1 MVPSDYKVI
10 LSSGRF
16 SGTSR
21 AQLASAVEKFRN
33 SQQRDRLILHFHGGL
48 VSLSAA
54 EDIATRLL
62 PLYRDQGLGYPL
74 FAMWESGLWEVL
86 RNNWQEIVKQDVF
99 PRLVERVLQF
109 VIGKLDQKPGE
120 RGTSVDL
127 PTRFEVQ
134 AKMQEA
140 RAGKEPLVERHDEA
154 EKLDENL
161 SPAEERQFTEL
172 LQSDT
177 VLAEAASRISRE
189 ELTELAP
196 DMQKDAEQARA
207 AQAPGDKAI
216 IETALLVRAGLRVL
230 VRCLK
235 RFANKR
241 HHGVYTTVV
250 EEVARE
256 IKGDLIGGIIWKHM
270 KKDTADSFSGAADT
284 YGGSAILEEIGKLYA
299 AGSKPRIVL
308 VGHST
313 GAVYIC
319 YLLQAAQ
326 KVLPADVKFD
336 VVFLAPAC
344 TFKLFDETL
353 SAAGGRIG
361 AFRSFGMED
370 EVEIADQLFPP
381 LYLRSLLYFVSGLVE
396 DELDSPLVGMKR
408 YHGATAPFDASAF
421 PDIDRVLTRLKTI
434 PRAWLWSKSESG
446 FGLNTT
452 SIHHGDFDDDE
463 KTLASVAYCIAK
475 GF

>member
-16 SGTSR
+16 SGTTR
-21 AQLASAVEKFRN
+21 GQLASAFEKFKTSPQKN
-33 SQQRDRLILHFHGGL
+33 CLVLHFHGGL
-48 VSLSAA
+48 VKLAAA

-62 PLYRDQGLGYPL
+62 PLYRDQGVGYPL

-86 RNNWQEIVKQDVF
+86 RNNWQEIVQQDIF

-109 VIGKLDQKPGE
+109 VIGKLDQEPGAKGATVE
-120 RGTSVDL
+120 L

-134 AKMQEA
+134 AEMAQA

-154 EKLDENL
+154 EKLDEAL
-161 SPAEERQFTEL
+161 TPAEEKQFTDL
-172 LQSDT
+172 LKSDT

-196 DMQKDAEQARA
+196 DMQRDAQDARA
-207 AQAPGDKAI
+207 AQAPGDKAL
-216 IETALLVRAGLRVL
+216 IESALLVRAGLRVL

-256 IKGDLIGGIIWKHM
+256 IKGDLVGGIVWKHM
-270 KKDTADSFSGAADT
+270 KKDTADSFAGAADT
-284 YGGSAILEEIGKLYA
+284 YGGSALLEEIGKLYA
-299 AGSKPRIVL
+299 SGSKPRIVL

-326 KVLPADVKFD
+326 KVLPADVKFE

-353 SAAGGRIG
+353 TAAGGRIA

-370 EVEIADQLFPP
+370 EVEMADQLFPP

-396 DELDSPLVGMKR
+396 DNVDMPLVGMKR
-408 YHGATAPFDASAF
+408 YHSATAPFDASDF
-421 PDIDRVLTRLKTI
+421 PDVDRVLKHLKPI
-434 PRAWLWSKSESG
+434 PHAWLWSKSETG
-446 FGLNTT
+446 LGLNTT
-452 SIHHGDFDDDE
+452 SIHHGDFDNDE
-463 KTLASVAYCIAK
+463 KTLASVTYCIAK

>member
-1 MVPSDYKVI
+1 MVPSDYKFI

-21 AQLASAVEKFRN
+21 TQLASAFERFRT
-33 SQQRDRLILHFHGGL
+33 SPQKDRLILHFHGGL
-48 VSLSAA
+48 VPLSAA

-86 RNNWQEIVKQDVF
+86 RNNWQEIVQQDVF

-109 VIGKLDQKPGE
+109 VIGKLDQEPGE
-120 RGTSVDL
+120 KGTTVDL

-140 RAGKEPLVERHDEA
+140 RVGKEPLVERHDDA
-154 EKLDENL
+154 EKLDESL
-161 SPAEERQFTEL
+161 TPAEEKQFTEL

-177 VLAEAASRISRE
+177 VLAEAASRMSRE
-189 ELTELAP
+189 EMTELAP
-196 DMQKDAEQARA
+196 DLQKDAEQART
-207 AQAPGDKAI
+207 AQNPGDKAI

-256 IKGDLIGGIIWKHM
+256 IKGDLIGGIVWKHM
-270 KKDTADSFSGAADT
+270 KKDTADSYSGAADT
-284 YGGSAILEEIGKLYA
+284 YGGSALLEEIGKLHA

-326 KVLPADVKFD
+326 KVLPSDVKFD

-353 SAAGGRIG
+353 AAAGDRIG

-370 EVEIADQLFPP
+370 EVEIADQFFPP

-396 DELDSPLVGMKR
+396 DEVDIPLIGMKR
-408 YHGATAPFDASAF
+408 YHSGTAPFDATTF
-421 PDIDRVLTRLKTI
+421 PYVDRVLTRLMTI
-434 PRAWLWSKSESG
+434 PHAWLWSRSSG
-446 FGLNTT
+446 EPGLNTT
-452 SIHHGDFDDDE
+452 SIHHGDFDNDE
-463 KTLASVAYCIAK
+463 NTLASVAYCIAK